1 MWHGRGVAAAA
12 ALLGLLALLGLSG
25 GHGSSFFKKETSALW
40 SASGG
45 KCSGTLEV
53 SNLGEF
59 SLISAS
65 VNKPGDPASRDIVG
79 DGLSVTLGM
88 KSRAYFGNACT
99 EGAFDQSEY
108 MKENFM
114 NKRVSYTVD
123 LSGVGCG
130 CNAALYMVSMKE
142 SEAAGDCDDDY
153 YCDAMS
159 VCGLKCAEIDLMEA
173 NHRAFHTT
181 LHNGITAWDPK
192 AEVVKVPVP
201 SAPGRADL
209 LSPRARSRCSPDSS
223 TPVHGSKT
231 PRTPSMMPKFR
242 GKSLSP
248 PFRSGSGVRSPT
260 PVTARSPTP
269 TSGPPGTR
277 SASEGPPSAGEDAVS
292 QARRCLREIE
302 KQHGF
307 KSKQAMNA
315 CTELALQLE
324 DWPGFPPLPGLASAN
339 PKHPRASACSLCRC
353 SRGALPSTQTTQR
366 SNALVPISLAD
377 AKAPQTWVTDTHAS
391 TSLGQET

>member
-1 MWHGRGVAAAA
+1 MELSGARSLVNMELNSDSDEMLIPTPSPTWRDMWHGRGVAAAA

-192 AEVVKVPVP
+192 VGFGGGGTTMSGKEWLGPMDWSPEEYGPGAKCIDTDKEFQVAIDFVTHTNDEGEEQLKSLEVY
-201 SAPGRADL
+201 L
-209 LSPRARSRCSPDSS
+209 
-223 TPVHGSKT
+223 TQGSCKLT
-231 PRTPSMMPKFR
+231 ASMEQYHEMMPVLTKR
-242 GKSLSP
+242 LQEGMTLVLSYW
-248 PFRSGSGVRSPT
+248 SDEGMTWLDGSGYDGVEFCK
-260 PVTARSPTP
+260 ARW
-269 TSGPPGTR
+269 
-277 SASEGPPSAGEDAVS
+277 EKDGERNCADS
-292 QARRCLREIE
+292 
-302 KQHGF
+302 
-307 KSKQAMNA
+307 
-315 CTELALQLE
+315 
-324 DWPGFPPLPGLASAN
+324 
-339 PKHPRASACSLCRC
+339 
-353 SRGALPSTQTTQR
+353 
-366 SNALVPISLAD
+366 ISLRDFAL
-377 AKAPQTWVTDTHAS
+377 
-391 TSLGQET
+391 TSLDEL